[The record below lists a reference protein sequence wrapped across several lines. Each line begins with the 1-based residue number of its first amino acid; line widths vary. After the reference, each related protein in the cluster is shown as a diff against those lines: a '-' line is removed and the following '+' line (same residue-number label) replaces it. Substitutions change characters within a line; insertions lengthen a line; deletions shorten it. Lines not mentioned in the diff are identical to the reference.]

1 MSPDSVWSALL
12 WLMNSR
18 VLALPIAGHRE
29 RSMIGLRTLPL
40 VSIASCGF
48 LLVGLEVAADDPNA
62 NARLVSGLMT
72 GIGFIGGGA
81 ILKEGDHVRGTSTA
95 AAVWA
100 TGAIGAS
107 VAFQRLELAVAIA
120 LVTFGTFLILTPLG
134 KRIDTNNESDD
145 TGGESG

>member
-1 MSPDSVWSALL
+1 MSPDSVWTALF
-12 WLMNSR
+12 WLLISWA
-18 VLALPIAGHRE
+18 LALPIAWHRE
-29 RSMIGLRTLPL
+29 RHMIGLRTLPL
-40 VSIASCGF
+40 VSIASCAF

-62 NARLVSGLMT
+62 GARLVSGLMT

-107 VAFQRLELAVAIA
+107 VAFQRLELAVAIM
-120 LVTFGTFLILTPLG
+120 LVTFGTFVVLTPIG
-134 KRIDTNNESDD
+134 KRIDTKGRQADD
-145 TGGESG
+145 

>member
-1 MSPDSVWSALL
+1 MNSDSIWGALL
-12 WLMNSR
+12 WLMISW
-18 VLALPIAGHRE
+18 VLALPIAWHRE
-29 RSMIGLRTLPL
+29 RSMVGLRTLPL

-48 LLVGLEVAADDPNA
+48 LLVGLEVARDDPNA
-62 NARLVSGLMT
+62 GARLVSGLMT

-95 AAVWA
+95 AAIWA

-107 VAFQRLELAVAIA
+107 VAFQRLELAIAIA

-134 KRIDTNNESDD
+134 RRIDHDAHDADD
-145 TGGESG
+145 

>member
-12 WLMNSR
+12 WLMISW
-18 VLALPIAGHRE
+18 VLALPIAWHRE

-72 GIGFIGGGA
+72 GIGFIGGG
-81 ILKEGDHVRGTSTA
+81 
-95 AAVWA
+95 
-100 TGAIGAS
+100 
-107 VAFQRLELAVAIA
+107 
-120 LVTFGTFLILTPLG
+120 
-134 KRIDTNNESDD
+134 
-145 TGGESG
+145 